1 MTTVHVAHPSGEKR
15 EFDEEKIRELWNL
28 GQVREGSLVWTSG
41 MPNWL
46 PLEDYLN
53 NTKPV
58 PVEPSAEE
66 VSLEPRYTFT
76 KDPARITAFLVFMLC
91 ACLGMEILDFIDHC
105 WRFALIGAGR
115 YSLTEFDG
123 EAMFQLAIVAC
134 HFLIFIVTVVAFS
147 KWVYRANLN
156 SRGFGAADMKF
167 TPGWSV
173 GYYFIPFLNLVRP
186 YQSMKEIWKV
196 SLDPSDWQSKSA
208 TSTIRAW
215 WGLWLVCGFL
225 GRREDRAH
233 MAAETV
239 DAVASATGFSVLN
252 NFLTICLCLVTISMI
267 LEITAN
273 QRKLV
278 ESNWVPVEPS
288 VGN

>member
-1 MTTVHVAHPSGEKR
+1 MSSVYVAHPSGEKR

-28 GQVREGSLVWTSG
+28 GQVREGSLVWTPG
-41 MPNWL
+41 MPKWA

-53 NTKPV
+53 AKPV
-58 PVEPSAEE
+58 PAEPSAEE
-66 VSLEPRYTFT
+66 VPFELRYTFT
-76 KDPARITAFLVFMLC
+76 KDPARITAFLVFVLC
-91 ACLGMEILDFIDHC
+91 AYLGIEVLSFIANC
-105 WRFALIGAGR
+105 WRFALIGAER
-115 YSLTEFDG
+115 YSLTEYDA
-123 EAMFQLAIVAC
+123 EAMFQAVIVLC
-134 HFLIFIVTVVAFS
+134 RLLVFIVTVVAFS

-156 SRGFGAADMKF
+156 SRGFGATDMKF

-173 GYYFIPFLNLVRP
+173 GYYFIPFLNMVRP

-196 SLDPSDWQSKSA
+196 SLAPSDWQSKSV

-225 GRREDRAH
+225 GWRENRAH

-239 DAVASATGFSVLN
+239 DAVAAATGFSVLN

-267 LEITAN
+267 LEIIAN

-278 ESNWVPVEPS
+278 EGNWIPVEP
-288 VGN
+288 